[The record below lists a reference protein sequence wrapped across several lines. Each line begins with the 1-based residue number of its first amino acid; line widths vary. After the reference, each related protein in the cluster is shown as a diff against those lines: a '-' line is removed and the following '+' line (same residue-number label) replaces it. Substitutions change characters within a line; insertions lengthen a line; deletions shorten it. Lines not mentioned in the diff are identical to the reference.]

1 MLKQTKIEP
10 GLPAVTPV
18 DRARFILANINWNFS
33 TPFSVG
39 RSGVQFFDCRK
50 YHWYPATFIPEIPYT
65 LIEVLTSP
73 GAVVYDPFG
82 GIGTT
87 LFQSLLLGRTPVTNE
102 ICSVSVRLMK
112 SFWTL
117 LEPRTNLTNVA
128 SDLVRLEASYDA
140 DVDYSRRV
148 AKSEVLVERLRPW
161 FHPETFNEMMYLAAY
176 EKKMSSAGTK
186 SAMWIALSSSLKAV
200 CAQDE
205 GWGCIAD
212 NVLPKGAQLKKRRP
226 GLERFRRNINL
237 LMRDLVQLKATL
249 PQITH
254 DLLRDSAVDHH
265 IRRIDVR
272 LGEFPGDET
281 VDMVLTSP
289 PYPNMTDYSTSQRLS
304 YYWLGRDPSEDLPV
318 ELGARRRRFTPGAI
332 ESYRD
337 GMKEAV
343 SAICRKLRPGG
354 YACLVMPKF
363 NADNHNN
370 TVRREVVQ
378 ECLGFLYANGCT
390 LEQELSRILPTR
402 RRHHNQKWTSLE
414 KESIHVFR
422 KRT

>member
-1 MLKQTKIEP
+1 MKKKCL
-10 GLPAVTPV
+10 
-18 DRARFILANINWNFS
+18 
-33 TPFSVG
+33 
-39 RSGVQFFDCRK
+39 
-50 YHWYPATFIPEIPYT
+50 YT
-65 LIEVLTSP
+65 
-73 GAVVYDPFG
+73 
-82 GIGTT
+82 
-87 LFQSLLLGRTPVTNE
+87 
-102 ICSVSVRLMK
+102 
-112 SFWTL
+112 
-117 LEPRTNLTNVA
+117 
-128 SDLVRLEASYDA
+128 
-140 DVDYSRRV
+140 
-148 AKSEVLVERLRPW
+148 
-161 FHPETFNEMMYLAAY
+161 
-176 EKKMSSAGTK
+176 
-186 SAMWIALSSSLKAV
+186 V

-237 LMRDLVQLKATL
+237 LLRDLVQIKATF

-254 DLLRDSAVDHH
+254 DLLRDSAVDNH

-304 YYWLGRDPSEDLPV
+304 YYWLGQDPNEDLPV
-318 ELGARRRRFTPGAI
+318 ELGARRRRFTPSAI

-343 SAICRKLRPGG
+343 SAICRKLKPGG

-378 ECLGFLYANGCT
+378 ECLGFLHANGCT